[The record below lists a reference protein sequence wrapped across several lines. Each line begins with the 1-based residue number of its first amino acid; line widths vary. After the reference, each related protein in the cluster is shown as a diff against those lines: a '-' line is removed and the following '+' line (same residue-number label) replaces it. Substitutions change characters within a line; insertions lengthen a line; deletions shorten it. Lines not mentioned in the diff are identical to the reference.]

1 MAARSNAM
9 SACAEKLAEISGSG
23 ELRRL
28 FVPGRIEFLGK
39 HTDYAGGRSLVCATE
54 QGMSVAYAPRT
65 DRVLRIVDLRDG
77 DQVTFEILPDLSLTI
92 GHWSN
97 YPMTVARRVARNFG
111 IDLRGADIV
120 ISSDLPPAAGMSSSS
135 ALMIAIFLALS
146 DVNRLN
152 ACETYRANINAK
164 EDLAGYLGTI
174 ENGQTFGTLS
184 GDAGVG
190 TCGGS
195 QDHVAIL

>member
-135 ALMIAIFLALS
+135 ALMPIKQVARAVGYPNTHYFTTIFGKRTGRTPA
-146 DVNRLN
+146 VFRH
-152 ACETYRANINAK
+152 
-164 EDLAGYLGTI
+164 AGGTKYFRDK
-174 ENGQTFGTLS
+174 G
-184 GDAGVG
+184 
-190 TCGGS
+190 
-195 QDHVAIL
+195 HVE